1 MILRMFLQK
10 TIRKRTEV
18 IGIGVH
24 SGKPC
29 KLTFA
34 PAPANTGVHFV
45 RSDLSGS
52 PSIKVHAQS
61 VSATSYATTLGG
73 ESFSVS
79 TVEHCMAAI
88 SALRIDNLII
98 ELDGPEIPICDGS
111 ASAFLQALNTVGM
124 AEQDQPRK
132 YCYVTQPI
140 HFEEGE
146 KQAYVIPYHGL
157 RLTVTIDFSH
167 PAIGRQKLDLDINE
181 QSFSRDIAQA
191 RTFGFAKDVE
201 ALQAKGLALGGSL
214 ENAIGLDHEKVLNPE
229 GLRFVDEF
237 VRHKALD
244 ALGDLVTLGMPL
256 MGHVILY
263 KAGHDVM
270 NKLIRKILE
279 SRESYKHIELGA
291 DMSESAQLVS
301 SLIAD

>member
-45 RSDLSGS
+45 RSDLTGS

-111 ASAFLQALNTVGM
+111 ASAFLQALNKVGM

-146 KQAYVIPYHGL
+146 KQAYVIPYQWWL
-157 RLTVTIDFSH
+157 S
-167 PAIGRQKLDLDINE
+167 
-181 QSFSRDIAQA
+181 
-191 RTFGFAKDVE
+191 
-201 ALQAKGLALGGSL
+201 
-214 ENAIGLDHEKVLNPE
+214 
-229 GLRFVDEF
+229 
-237 VRHKALD
+237 
-244 ALGDLVTLGMPL
+244 
-256 MGHVILY
+256 
-263 KAGHDVM
+263 
-270 NKLIRKILE
+270 
-279 SRESYKHIELGA
+279 
-291 DMSESAQLVS
+291 
-301 SLIAD
+301 